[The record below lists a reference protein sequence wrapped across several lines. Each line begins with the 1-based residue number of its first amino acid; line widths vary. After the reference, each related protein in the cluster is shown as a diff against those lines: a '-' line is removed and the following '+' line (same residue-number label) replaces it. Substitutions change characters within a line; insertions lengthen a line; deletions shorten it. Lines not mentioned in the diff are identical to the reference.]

1 MSKRKKKRIHIHPK
15 FVYIFLSI
23 VCFVMVVLSFKFSDS
38 FVEMKTTLGNIIT
51 PMQKGIN
58 SVGQFISDKMDYMR
72 SKEDLLEENEEL
84 KKKIDELSY
93 DNKIL
98 AGENSNLENYRE
110 LYQLDKMYP
119 DYPKVA
125 ATVVSRD
132 GNNWFHLFT
141 IDKGTADGV
150 DVDMN
155 VIAGKGLVGIVS
167 EAGEH
172 YAKVRAIIDDKS
184 NVSAM
189 FEKTGETCMVKGN
202 MESIFNGYIDVEMI
216 NNTAKISEGDEVVTS
231 HVSDKYLQGLSVG
244 YIKDIEDD
252 PLTLTKTAHLI
263 PVVSFDQL
271 ETVLIITTLKDSTEV
286 KDMSNYD

>member
-1 MSKRKKKRIHIHPK
+1 
-15 FVYIFLSI
+15 
-23 VCFVMVVLSFKFSDS
+23 
-38 FVEMKTTLGNIIT
+38 
-51 PMQKGIN
+51 MQKGIN
-58 SVGQFISDKMDYMR
+58 SIGKFFSDKMDYLE
-72 SKEDLLEENEEL
+72 SKEDLLKENEEL
-84 KKKIDELSY
+84 KKKIDELNY

-110 LYQLDKMYP
+110 LYKLDKKYP

-132 GNNWFHLFT
+132 GNNWFHVFT

-155 VIAGKGLVGIVS
+155 VIAGNGLVGIVS

-216 NNTAKISEGDEVVTS
+216 SNSARIKDGDEVVTS
-231 HVSDKYLQGLSVG
+231 HVSDKFLQGLSVG
-244 YIKDIEDD
+244 YIKDIKED
-252 PLTLTKTAHLI
+252 PATLTKTAHLT

-271 ETVLIITTLKDSTEV
+271 QTVLIITQLKDSTEV
-286 KDMSNYD
+286 KDMSSYD

>member
-1 MSKRKKKRIHIHPK
+1 MSKRKRKFSIHPK
-15 FVYIFLSI
+15 FVYIFLT
-23 VCFVMVVLSFKFSDS
+23 VLCFVLVVLSFKYSDS
-38 FVEMKTTLGNIIT
+38 FVGVKTTLGNIIT

-58 SVGQFISDKMDYMR
+58 SVGKYFSDKLDFME
-72 SKEDLLEENEEL
+72 SKEKLMEENEEL
-84 KKKIDELSY
+84 KKKIDELYY

-110 LYQLDKMYP
+110 LYKLDKKYP

-132 GNNWFHLFT
+132 GNNWFHVFT

-155 VIAGKGLVGIVS
+155 VIAGNGLVGIIS

-216 NNTAKISEGDEVVTS
+216 SNSADVKDGDEVVTS

-244 YIKDIEDD
+244 YIKDIKED
-252 PLTLTKTAHLI
+252 PSTLSKTAHLT

-271 ETVLIITTLKDSTEV
+271 ETVLIITQLKDSTEV
-286 KDMSNYD
+286 KDMSKYD

>member
-1 MSKRKKKRIHIHPK
+1 MSRRNKKFRIHPK
-15 FVYIFLSI
+15 YVNILLTI
-23 VCFVMVVLSFKFSDS
+23 LCFVMVVLSFKYSDS
-38 FVEMKTTLGNIIT
+38 FVGVKTTLGNIVT

-58 SVGQFISDKMDYMR
+58 SIGKFFSDKMDYLE
-72 SKEDLLEENEEL
+72 SKEDLLAENEAL

-110 LYQLDKMYP
+110 LYKLDKKYP

-132 GNNWFHLFT
+132 GNNWFHVFT

-150 DVDMN
+150 NVDMN
-155 VIAGKGLVGIVS
+155 VIAGNGLVGIVS

-189 FEKTGETCMVKGN
+189 FEKTGETCMVRGN

-216 NNTAKISEGDEVVTS
+216 SNSARVKDGDEVVTS
-231 HVSDKYLQGLSVG
+231 HVSDKFLQGLSIG
-244 YIKDIEDD
+244 YIKDIKED
-252 PLTLTKTAHLI
+252 PSTLTKTAHLT

-271 ETVLIITTLKDSTEV
+271 QTVLIITQLKDSTEV
-286 KDMSNYD
+286 KDMSSYD